1 MDRKPI
7 ASRRLSTFGWS
18 GKSCTHFSLT
28 VYRAILTDF
37 GINSLDSATFV
48 FGDPNLPFYTMQ
60 TFSTNEVSI
69 TRGKP
74 CVPNSNIPIMML
86 QLEDR
91 RRREPPNDG
100 LVSHLFSR
108 LAAMLA
114 IDQATELS
122 SQHQLSP
129 PDAAEVEA
137 NALRRAAALESYK
150 LSWNAMKGVYEL
162 RHPSLNKQ
170 SQNQLPQPATP
181 PSLVGAAG
189 IPLSPERPQYQS
201 GGALHISVSTPTNQ
215 GQPQAPTILV
225 TAPLPNNAID
235 VATVAS
241 PRTSTLP
248 LSGSESES
256 DEALAS
262 LDLRTMT
269 LSISAPAINKTIPS
283 LYAIDSIIAA
293 ILAVA
298 VSDVSTNPVLADM
311 PLYDVSKPQTRM
323 PTPPEPTYTSTSTNR
338 PKLFATLAEREEN
351 EDTAAPPP
359 ALLSQTQSQMSTKS
373 HRKWYSLSL
382 LRSRIS
388 EIQHSHRQRAKTK
401 FNKSPTSPVVE
412 EIDLEKYG
420 IGPENDKRKK
430 KGEELPGVA
439 RGLIKLFC
447 WGFKLMFWAL
457 TVAFKILSWVLGV
470 VYRQVT
476 GEKASS

>member
-1 MDRKPI
+1 MVD
-7 ASRRLSTFGWS
+7 
-18 GKSCTHFSLT
+18 
-28 VYRAILTDF
+28 RAILTDF
-37 GINSLDSATFV
+37 GINSLDPATFV

-60 TFSTNEVSI
+60 TFSTNEMSI
-69 TRGKP
+69 TRGNP
-74 CVPNSNIPIMML
+74 SVPNSSIPIMML

-122 SQHQLSP
+122 NQHQLSP

-137 NALRRAAALESYK
+137 SALRRAAALESYK
-150 LSWNAMKGVYEL
+150 LSWNAMKGAYEL
-162 RHPSLNKQ
+162 RHPSLNKKSHNQ
-170 SQNQLPQPATP
+170 PSQPVTP

-189 IPLSPERPQYQS
+189 IPLSPERPQHQNDS
-201 GGALHISVSTPTNQ
+201 SLHISVSTPTNQ

-269 LSISAPAINKTIPS
+269 LSISALAINKTIPS

-298 VSDVSTNPVLADM
+298 VSDVSTNHVLADM
-311 PLYDVSKPQTRM
+311 PLYHAPKPQTRM
-323 PTPPEPTYTSTSTNR
+323 PTPPEPTYTNPATSR
-338 PKLFATLAEREEN
+338 PKLFATLAEREDN
-351 EDTAAPPP
+351 DDTDAPPI
-359 ALLSQTQSQMSTKS
+359 ALPSQTHPQDPTKS
-373 HRKWYSLSL
+373 HRKWYSWSL

-388 EIQHSHRQRAKTK
+388 EIQHSRRQKAKTK
-401 FNKSPTSPVVE
+401 SNQSPRSPAVE

-420 IGPENDKRKK
+420 VGPKSAKRKEK
-430 KGEELPGVA
+430 EEELPGLA
-439 RGLIKLFC
+439 RGLIKLFG
-447 WGFKLMFWAL
+447 WGFKLFFWAL
-457 TVAFKILSWVLGV
+457 TVAFKILSWALSL
-470 VYRQVT
+470 VYRCVT

>member
-1 MDRKPI
+1 MP
-7 ASRRLSTFGWS
+7 SLPFNGLLGSTNRL
-18 GKSCTHFSLT
+18 CH
-28 VYRAILTDF
+28 
-37 GINSLDSATFV
+37 NSLDPATFV

-69 TRGKP
+69 TRGNP
-74 CVPNSNIPIMML
+74 SVPNSNIPIMML

-129 PDAAEVEA
+129 PNAAEVEA

-150 LSWNAMKGVYEL
+150 LSWNTMNGVYEL

-170 SQNQLPQPATP
+170 SQNQPSQPATP

-189 IPLSPERPQYQS
+189 IPLSPSRPQHQG
-201 GGALHISVSTPTNQ
+201 GGALHISVSTPTTQ
-215 GQPQAPTILV
+215 GQPQAPTIVV

-235 VATVAS
+235 IATVAS
-241 PRTSTLP
+241 PRISTLP

-269 LSISAPAINKTIPS
+269 LSISAPAINRTIPS

-293 ILAVA
+293 ILAIA

-311 PLYDVSKPQTRM
+311 PLYNASKPQTRM
-323 PTPPEPTYTSTSTNR
+323 PTPPEPTYTNAATNR
-338 PKLFATLAEREEN
+338 PKLFATLAEREDN
-351 EDTAAPPP
+351 DDTAAPPL
-359 ALLSQTQSQMSTKS
+359 ALPSQTQPRIPTKS
-373 HRKWYSLSL
+373 HRKWYSWSL

-388 EIQHSHRQRAKTK
+388 EIQHSRRQKKAKS
-401 FNKSPTSPVVE
+401 NQSPTSPVVE

-420 IGPENDKRKK
+420 IGPKSDKRKEK
-430 KGEELPGVA
+430 EEELPGPA
-439 RGLIKLFC
+439 RGLVKLFC
-447 WGFKLMFWAL
+447 WGFKIMFWAL

-470 VYRQVT
+470 VYRRVT